1 MYVLTCLR
9 GAFPPVDLRAVY
21 RNKREDDNGI
31 KRKISLVY
39 AILIKGCKILTDAE
53 PPQYAI
59 KTESREIANID
70 DTHIYR
76 GNEKEGG
83 MDRVIAIDSS

>member
-21 RNKREDDNGI
+21 RNKKEDDNGI

-59 KTESREIANID
+59 KVEKLLTSTIHTYTEEMKKREEW
-70 DTHIYR
+70 T
-76 GNEKEGG
+76 EL
-83 MDRVIAIDSS
+83 

>member
-21 RNKREDDNGI
+21 RNKREDDNRM

-39 AILIKGCKILTDAE
+39 ALLIKGCKIPTHAE
-53 PPQYAI
+53 PPHYAI
-59 KTESREIANID
+59 KTEIANID
-70 DTHIYR
+70 DTHIHR